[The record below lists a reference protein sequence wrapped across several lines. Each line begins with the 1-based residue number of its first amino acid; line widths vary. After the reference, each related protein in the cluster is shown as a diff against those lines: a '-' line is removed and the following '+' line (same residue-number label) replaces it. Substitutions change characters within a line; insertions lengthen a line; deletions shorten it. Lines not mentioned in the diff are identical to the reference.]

1 MERKTIKEE
10 ILASLKAANKKS
22 LSMEELAE
30 LLEMRKSD
38 DYKLLVKTVAQ
49 MEREKTLEFNKKG
62 KIKLPFKPVEV
73 EGIFRRNERGFG
85 FVTIDPEEPDV
96 FIPKDATNYAMDGDI
111 VMIDIQKTADLFSD
125 RGAEGRVVSIKERK
139 IQQLVGEFTAFDVA
153 EIAESDLYG
162 YVTPK
167 DKKSAQFK
175 VFITAEGVQPVDGSV
190 VIVEITHYPERGYAE
205 SLEGLVTKVIGHK
218 NDPGMDIL
226 SIVIAQGIPTQFPEE
241 VQTASE
247 EVPDTISEADLIG
260 RRDLREQQ
268 IVTIDGADAKDLDD
282 AVTVRKLANGN
293 YFLGVHIADVSNYVT
308 EGSVLDKEAFERGTS
323 VYLTDRVIPMIPQRL
338 SNGIC
343 SLNPKVP
350 RLTMSCEMEIDTNG
364 TVVQHEIFQSVIQ
377 TTERMTYSAVNE
389 ILETETPETMERYQ
403 SLVPMFRLMKELH
416 EILEARRNSR
426 GAINF
431 EDREAKILVDPEGR
445 PVDIE
450 LRERGVGERLIES
463 FMLAANETVAE
474 HFNKLK
480 LPFIYRI
487 HEQPK
492 EEKMQRFF
500 DFAAALGILVK
511 GTKDSITP
519 KDLQQVIH
527 EVEEK
532 PEAAVINT
540 MLLRSM
546 QQARYSE
553 DNYGHYGLAAEY
565 YTHFTSPIRRYPDL
579 IVHRLIR
586 TYSQDQSEATK
597 EKWAE
602 ALPEIADHSSKM
614 ERRSVEAEREVDSMK
629 KAEYMSDKVGEEFDG
644 IISSVTKFGIFIELP
659 NTVEGLIHLNEMK
672 QDYYHFIENQLALV
686 GERTRQTFKIGQK
699 VRIKVTKA
707 DPVTR
712 EIDFELLEA
721 EEIPALDVP
730 KNNQQNKRRKPTGG
744 RQNNYDK
751 SKKMSNKT
759 SKNTSKYSSDRP
771 NEGKKDKK
779 KKKGKKP
786 FYKSVAKKNKPGR
799 KKG

>member
-1 MERKTIKEE
+1 
-10 ILASLKAANKKS
+10 
-22 LSMEELAE
+22 MEELAE
-30 LLEMRKSD
+30 VLDMRKSD
-38 DYKLLVKTVAQ
+38 DFKLLVKTIAQ
-49 MEREKTLEFNKKG
+49 MEREKTVEFNKKG
-62 KIKLPFKPVEV
+62 RIKLPFQPIDV

-96 FIPKDATNYAMDGDI
+96 FIPKDATNFAMDGDI

-125 RGAEGRVVSIKERK
+125 RGAEGQVVSIKERK
-139 IQQLVGEFTAFDVA
+139 IQQIVGEFTAFDVD

-175 VFITAEGVQPVDGSV
+175 VFIAAEGIQPVDGSI
-190 VIVEITHYPERGYAE
+190 VIVEITHYPEKGYAT
-205 SLEGLVTKVIGHK
+205 SLEGLITKVIGHK

-247 EVPDTISEADLIG
+247 QIPDKIMDSDLVG
-260 RRDLREQQ
+260 RRDLRDQQ

-282 AVTVRKLANGN
+282 AVTVRKLDNGN
-293 YFLGVHIADVSNYVT
+293 YFLGVHIADVSYYVT
-308 EGSVLDKEAFERGTS
+308 ENSILDKEAFERGTS

-343 SLNPKVP
+343 SLNPQVP
-350 RLTMSCEMEIDTNG
+350 RLTMSCEMEIDSTG
-364 TVVQHEIFQSVIQ
+364 KILSHEIFQSVIQ
-377 TTERMTYSAVNE
+377 TSERMTYSAVNA
-389 ILETETPETMERYQ
+389 ILEEEDSESIERYHD
-403 SLVPMFRLMKELH
+403 LVPMFRLMKELH
-416 EILEARRNSR
+416 QILEAHRNHR

-431 EDREAKILVDPEGR
+431 EDREAKILVDSEGH
-445 PVDIE
+445 PKDIE

-474 HFNKLK
+474 HFNRQK

-511 GTKDSITP
+511 GTKNTITP
-519 KDLQQVIH
+519 KDLQKVIQ

-586 TYSQDQSEATK
+586 TYSQDQSDATK

-629 KAEYMSDKVGEEFDG
+629 KAEYMADKIGEEFDG

-659 NTVEGLIHLNEMK
+659 NTVEGMIHVNELK
-672 QDYYHFIENQLALV
+672 QDYFHFVENQLALV

-699 VRIKVTKA
+699 VRIKVVKS
-707 DPVTR
+707 DPETR

-721 EEIPALDVP
+721 EEIPLLEVP
-730 KNNQQNKRRKPTGG
+730 KGGSRQRRQSTGG
-744 RQNNYDK
+744 RKNNKKSDK
-751 SKKMSNKT
+751 YYG
-759 SKNTSKYSSDRP
+759 KNVDRTK
-771 NEGKKDKK
+771 NGKDKK

-786 FYKSVAKKNKPGR
+786 FYKSVAKKKKSGR

>member
-1 MERKTIKEE
+1 TE
-10 ILASLKAANKKS
+10 N
-22 LSMEELAE
+22 
-30 LLEMRKSD
+30 
-38 DYKLLVKTVAQ
+38 
-49 MEREKTLEFNKKG
+49 
-62 KIKLPFKPVEV
+62 
-73 EGIFRRNERGFG
+73 
-85 FVTIDPEEPDV
+85 
-96 FIPKDATNYAMDGDI
+96 
-111 VMIDIQKTADLFSD
+111 
-125 RGAEGRVVSIKERK
+125 SI
-139 IQQLVGEFTAFDVA
+139 
-153 EIAESDLYG
+153 
-162 YVTPK
+162 
-167 DKKSAQFK
+167 
-175 VFITAEGVQPVDGSV
+175 
-190 VIVEITHYPERGYAE
+190 
-205 SLEGLVTKVIGHK
+205 
-218 NDPGMDIL
+218 
-226 SIVIAQGIPTQFPEE
+226 
-241 VQTASE
+241 
-247 EVPDTISEADLIG
+247 
-260 RRDLREQQ
+260 
-268 IVTIDGADAKDLDD
+268 
-282 AVTVRKLANGN
+282 
-293 YFLGVHIADVSNYVT
+293 
-308 EGSVLDKEAFERGTS
+308 LDKEAFERGTS

-343 SLNPKVP
+343 SLNPQVP
-350 RLTMSCEMEIDTNG
+350 RLTMSCEMEIDSTG
-364 TVVQHEIFQSVIQ
+364 KILSHEIFQSVIQ
-377 TTERMTYSAVNE
+377 TSERMTYSAVNA
-389 ILETETPETMERYQ
+389 ILEEEDSESIERYHD
-403 SLVPMFRLMKELH
+403 LVPMFRLMKELH
-416 EILEARRNSR
+416 QILEAHRNHR

-431 EDREAKILVDPEGR
+431 EDREAKILVDSEGH
-445 PVDIE
+445 PKDIE

-474 HFNKLK
+474 HFNRQK

-511 GTKDSITP
+511 GTKNTITP
-519 KDLQQVIH
+519 KDLQKVIQ

-586 TYSQDQSEATK
+586 TYSQDQSDATK

-629 KAEYMSDKVGEEFDG
+629 KAEYMADKIGEEFDG

-659 NTVEGLIHLNEMK
+659 NTVEGMIHVNELK
-672 QDYYHFIENQLALV
+672 QDYFHFVENQLALV

-699 VRIKVTKA
+699 VRIKVVKS
-707 DPVTR
+707 DPETR

-721 EEIPALDVP
+721 EEIPLLEVP
-730 KNNQQNKRRKPTGG
+730 KGGSRQRRQSTGG
-744 RQNNYDK
+744 RKNNKKSDK
-751 SKKMSNKT
+751 YYG
-759 SKNTSKYSSDRP
+759 KNVDRTK
-771 NEGKKDKK
+771 NGKDKK

-786 FYKSVAKKNKPGR
+786 FYKSVAKKKKSGR

>member
-1 MERKTIKEE
+1 MEKKTIKAE
-10 ILASLKAANKKS
+10 ILAGLKAANKKS

-30 LLEMRKSD
+30 ALSMRKSD
-38 DYKLLVKTVAQ
+38 DFKLLVQTVAQ

-62 KIKLPFKPVEV
+62 RIKLPFQPIEI

-96 FIPKDATNYAMDGDI
+96 FIPKEATNFAMDGDT
-111 VMIDIQKTADLFSD
+111 VMIDIQKTADLFSE
-125 RGAEGRVVSIKERK
+125 RGAEGRVVAIKERK
-139 IQQLVGEFTAFDVA
+139 IQQLVGEFTAFDVG
-153 EIAESDLYG
+153 EIAESDLFG

-175 VFITAEGVQPVDGSV
+175 VFIAAEGIQPVDGSI
-190 VIVEITHYPERGYAE
+190 VIVEITHYPEKGYAT
-205 SLEGLVTKVIGHK
+205 SLEGMVTKVVGHK

-226 SIVIAQGIPTQFPEE
+226 SIVIAQGIPTAFPEE

-247 EVPDTISEADLIG
+247 QVPDHISESDLVG
-260 RRDLREQQ
+260 RRDLRDQQ

-282 AVTVRKLANGN
+282 AVTVRRLENGN
-293 YFLGVHIADVSNYVT
+293 YFLGVHIADVSYYVT
-308 EGSVLDKEAFERGTS
+308 ENSLLDKEAFERGTS

-350 RLTMSCEMEIDTNG
+350 RLTMSCEMEIDPTG
-364 TVVQHEIFQSVIQ
+364 TILKHEIFQSVIQ
-377 TTERMTYSAVNE
+377 TSERMTYAAVNALLKE
-389 ILETETPETMERYQ
+389 DREMIQRYEP
-403 SLVPMFRLMKELH
+403 LVPMFHLMKELH
-416 EILEARRNSR
+416 QILEERRNHR

-431 EDREAKILVDPEGR
+431 EDREAKILVDPEGH
-445 PVDIE
+445 PIDIE

-463 FMLAANETVAE
+463 FMLAANETVAK
-474 HFNKLK
+474 HFNQLK

-511 GTKDSITP
+511 GTKNTITP
-519 KDLQQVIH
+519 KDLQQVID
-527 EVEEK
+527 EVEDK

-586 TYSQDQSEATK
+586 SYSQDQSDATK
-597 EKWAE
+597 DKWAE
-602 ALPEIADHSSKM
+602 SLPEIADHSSKM
-614 ERRSVEAEREVDSMK
+614 ERRAVEAEREVDSMK
-629 KAEYMSDKVGEEFDG
+629 KAEFMAEKIGEEFDG

-659 NTVEGLIHLNEMK
+659 NTVEGLIHLNELK
-672 QDYYHFIENQLALV
+672 QDYFHFIENQLALV

-699 VRIKVTKA
+699 VRVKVTKS
-707 DPVTR
+707 DPETR

-721 EEIPALDVP
+721 EEVPALEIP
-730 KNNQQNKRRKPTGG
+730 GNNHRTQRRRPMNG
-744 RQNNYDK
+744 
-751 SKKMSNKT
+751 
-759 SKNTSKYSSDRP
+759 SKNKQNSEKKTGKNFERAK
-771 NEGKKDKK
+771 NESGKK
-779 KKKGKKP
+779 KKKGKKA
-786 FYKSVAKKNKPGR
+786 FYKSVPKKKKPGR

>member
-1 MERKTIKEE
+1 MERQTIKRE
-10 ILASLKAANKKS
+10 ILAGLKAANKKS

-30 LLEMRKSD
+30 VLDMRKSD
-38 DYKLLVKTVAQ
+38 DFKLLVKTIAQ
-49 MEREKTLEFNKKG
+49 MEREKTVEFNKKG
-62 KIKLPFKPVEV
+62 RIKLPFQPIEV

-96 FIPKDATNYAMDGDI
+96 FIPKDATNFAMDGDI

-125 RGAEGRVVSIKERK
+125 RGAEGQVVSIKERK
-139 IQQLVGEFTAFDVA
+139 IQQIVGEFTAFDVD

-175 VFITAEGVQPVDGSV
+175 VFIAAEGIQPVDGSI
-190 VIVEITHYPERGYAE
+190 VIVEITHYPEKGYAT
-205 SLEGLVTKVIGHK
+205 SLEGLITKVIGHK

-247 EVPDTISEADLIG
+247 QIPDKIMDSDLVG
-260 RRDLREQQ
+260 RRDLRDQQ

-282 AVTVRKLANGN
+282 AVTVRKLDNGN
-293 YFLGVHIADVSNYVT
+293 YFLGVHIADVSYYVT
-308 EGSVLDKEAFERGTS
+308 ENSILDKEAFERGTS

-343 SLNPKVP
+343 SLNPQVP
-350 RLTMSCEMEIDTNG
+350 RLTMSCEMEIDSTG
-364 TVVQHEIFQSVIQ
+364 KILSHEIFQSVIQ
-377 TTERMTYSAVNE
+377 TSERMTYSAVNA
-389 ILETETPETMERYQ
+389 ILEEEDSESIERYHD
-403 SLVPMFRLMKELH
+403 LVPMFRSMKELH
-416 EILEARRNSR
+416 QILEAHRNHR

-431 EDREAKILVDPEGR
+431 EDREAKILVDSEGH
-445 PVDIE
+445 PKDIE

-474 HFNKLK
+474 HFNRQK

-511 GTKDSITP
+511 GTKNTITP
-519 KDLQQVIH
+519 KDLQKVIQ

-586 TYSQDQSEATK
+586 TYSQDQSDATK

-629 KAEYMSDKVGEEFDG
+629 KAEYMADKIGEEFDG

-659 NTVEGLIHLNEMK
+659 NTVEGMIHVNELK
-672 QDYYHFIENQLALV
+672 QDYFHFVENQLALV

-699 VRIKVTKA
+699 VRIKVVKS
-707 DPVTR
+707 DPETR

-721 EEIPALDVP
+721 EEIPLLEVP
-730 KNNQQNKRRKPTGG
+730 KGGSRQRRQSTGG
-744 RQNNYDK
+744 RKNNKKSDK
-751 SKKMSNKT
+751 YYG
-759 SKNTSKYSSDRP
+759 KNVDRTK
-771 NEGKKDKK
+771 NGKDKK

-786 FYKSVAKKNKPGR
+786 FYKSVAKKKKSGR

>member
-1 MERKTIKEE
+1 MERQTIKRE
-10 ILASLKAANKKS
+10 ILAGLKAANKKS

-30 LLEMRKSD
+30 VLDMRKSD
-38 DYKLLVKTVAQ
+38 DFKLLVKTIAQ
-49 MEREKTLEFNKKG
+49 MEREKTVEFNKKG
-62 KIKLPFKPVEV
+62 RIKLPFQPIEV

-96 FIPKDATNYAMDGDI
+96 FIPKDATNFAMDGDI

-125 RGAEGRVVSIKERK
+125 RGAEGQVVSIKERK
-139 IQQLVGEFTAFDVA
+139 IQQIVGEFTAFDVD

-175 VFITAEGVQPVDGSV
+175 VFIAAEGIQPVDGSI
-190 VIVEITHYPERGYAE
+190 VIVEITHYPEKGYAT
-205 SLEGLVTKVIGHK
+205 SLEGLITKVIGHK

-247 EVPDTISEADLIG
+247 QIPDKIMDSDLVG
-260 RRDLREQQ
+260 RRDLRDQQ

-282 AVTVRKLANGN
+282 AVTVRKLDNGN
-293 YFLGVHIADVSNYVT
+293 YFLGVHIADVSYYVT
-308 EGSVLDKEAFERGTS
+308 ENSILDKEAFERGTS

-343 SLNPKVP
+343 SLNPQVP
-350 RLTMSCEMEIDTNG
+350 RLTMSCEMEIDSTG
-364 TVVQHEIFQSVIQ
+364 KILSHEIFQSVIQ
-377 TTERMTYSAVNE
+377 TSERMTYSAVNA
-389 ILETETPETMERYQ
+389 ILEEEDSESIERYHD
-403 SLVPMFRLMKELH
+403 LVPMFRLMKELH
-416 EILEARRNSR
+416 QILEAHRNHR

-431 EDREAKILVDPEGR
+431 EDREAKILVDSEGH
-445 PVDIE
+445 PKDIE

-474 HFNKLK
+474 HFNRQK

-511 GTKDSITP
+511 GTKNTITP
-519 KDLQQVIH
+519 KDLQKVIQ

-586 TYSQDQSEATK
+586 TYSQDQSDATK

-629 KAEYMSDKVGEEFDG
+629 KAEYMADKIGEEFDG

-659 NTVEGLIHLNEMK
+659 NTVEGMIHVNELK
-672 QDYYHFIENQLALV
+672 QDYFHFVENQLALV

-699 VRIKVTKA
+699 VRIKVVKS
-707 DPVTR
+707 DPETR

-721 EEIPALDVP
+721 EEIPLLEVP
-730 KNNQQNKRRKPTGG
+730 KGGSRQRRQSTGG
-744 RQNNYDK
+744 RKNNKKSDK
-751 SKKMSNKT
+751 YYG
-759 SKNTSKYSSDRP
+759 KNVDRTK
-771 NEGKKDKK
+771 NGKDKK

-786 FYKSVAKKNKPGR
+786 FYKSVAKKKKSGR

>member
-1 MERKTIKEE
+1 MERKTIKAE
-10 ILASLKAANKKS
+10 ILAGLKAANKKS

-30 LLEMRKSD
+30 ILNMRKSE
-38 DYKLLVKTVAQ
+38 DYKLLVQTVAQ
-49 MEREKTLEFNKKG
+49 LEREKAVEFNKKG
-62 KIKLPFKPVEV
+62 RIKLPFQPIEV

-85 FVTIDPEEPDV
+85 FVTIDPEEPDI
-96 FIPKDATNYAMDGDI
+96 FIPKEATNFAMDGDI

-139 IQQLVGEFTAFDVA
+139 IQQIVGEFTAFDVD
-153 EIAESDLYG
+153 EIAESDLFG

-175 VFITAEGVQPVDGSV
+175 VFIAAEGIQPVDGSI
-190 VIVEITHYPERGYAE
+190 VIVEITHYPEKGYAT
-205 SLEGLVTKVIGHK
+205 SLEGIVTKVVGHK

-226 SIVIAQGIPTQFPEE
+226 SIVIAQGIPTQFPDE

-247 EVPDTISEADLIG
+247 QVPDTIAESDLVG
-260 RRDLREQQ
+260 RRDLRNQQ

-293 YFLGVHIADVSNYVT
+293 YFLGVHIADVSYYVT
-308 EGSVLDKEAFERGTS
+308 EESLLDKEAFERGTS

-343 SLNPKVP
+343 SLNPQVP
-350 RLTMSCEMEIDTNG
+350 RLTMSCEMEIDPSG
-364 TVVQHEIFQSVIQ
+364 TIVQHEIFQSVIQ
-377 TTERMTYSAVNE
+377 TSERMTYSAVND
-389 ILETETPETMERYQ
+389 ILEEENPETIKRYQ
-403 SLVPMFRLMKELH
+403 ELVPMFRLMKELH
-416 EILEARRNSR
+416 QILESRRNRR

-431 EDREAKILVDPEGR
+431 EDREAKILVDSEGR
-445 PVDIE
+445 PTDIE

-474 HFNKLK
+474 HFNRLK

-511 GTKDSITP
+511 GTKNTITP

-527 EVEEK
+527 DVEEK

-586 TYSQDQSEATK
+586 SYSNDQSEATK

-614 ERRSVEAEREVDSMK
+614 ERRAVEAEREVDSMK
-629 KAEYMSDKVGEEFDG
+629 KAEYMADKVGEEFDG

-659 NTVEGLIHLNEMK
+659 NTVEGMIHLNELK
-672 QDYYHFIENQLALV
+672 QDYFHFIENQLALV

-699 VRIKVTKA
+699 VRVKVTKS
-707 DPVTR
+707 DPQTR

-721 EEIPALDVP
+721 EEIPALEVP
-730 KNNQQNKRRKPTGG
+730 GNNRRDQRRKPTGG
-744 RQNNYDK
+744 RKNNKK
-751 SKKMSNKT
+751 SE
-759 SKNTSKYSSDRP
+759 KNYGKGKNSDRQKTT
-771 NEGKKDKK
+771 GKDKK

-786 FYKSVAKKNKPGR
+786 FYKSVAKKKKSGR